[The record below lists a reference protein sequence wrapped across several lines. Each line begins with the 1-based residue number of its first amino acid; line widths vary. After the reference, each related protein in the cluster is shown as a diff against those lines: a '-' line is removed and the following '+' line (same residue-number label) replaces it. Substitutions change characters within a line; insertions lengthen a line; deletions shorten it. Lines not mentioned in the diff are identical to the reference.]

1 MEKVLVTG
9 ATGYIGLHCIHQLLN
24 QGYAVNGSVRSP
36 ERKDEIFE
44 ALKDHNTPTENL
56 SIFTFDLNDDEGWDQ
71 GMDGCDYLLHVASPI
86 ALENHNEDFFV
97 KPAVAGVKR
106 AMKFAKKHNVKKV
119 VLTSSVAAIFETIES
134 KSYYDESDW
143 SDPDSPAIS
152 HYAKSKT
159 LAEKTAWE
167 FVENEKHPFE
177 LTVINPALV
186 IGPSLSGDLGESN
199 KAIVM
204 VATGKM
210 PVAVPL
216 QFGYVDVRDVATA
229 HILAMQNPASSHYA
243 KSKTLAE
250 KTAWEFV
257 ENENHPFELTV
268 INPAL
273 VIGPSLSG
281 DLGESNKAIV
291 MVATG
296 KMPVAVPLQ
305 FGYVDVRDVATA
317 HILAMQNPA
326 SNGERF
332 ALAEKDLWYKDVAK
346 VLKSNGFDKAPTF
359 AVPVW
364 LAKILANFSKEL
376 KITLPYLG
384 RLRSVKNTSKAKD
397 ILGWNPRPAEE
408 SIVEIAQQ
416 IKDMGLIK

>member
-44 ALKDHNTPTENL
+44 ALKNHNTSTENL
-56 SIFTFDLNDDEGWDQ
+56 NIFTFDLNDDQGWDQ
-71 GMDGCDYLLHVASPI
+71 GMEGCDYLLHVASPI
-86 ALENHNEDFFV
+86 ALENHDEDFFV

-119 VLTSSVAAIFETIES
+119 VLTSSVAAIFETMET
-134 KSYYDESDW
+134 KSFYDETDW
-143 SDPDSPAIS
+143 SDPENPAIS
-152 HYAKSKT
+152 HYSKSKT
-159 LAEKTAWE
+159 LAEKAAWE
-167 FVENEKHPFE
+167 FVETENYPFE
-177 LTVINPALV
+177 LAVINPALV

-216 QFGYVDVRDVATA
+216 QFGYVDVRDVAA
-229 HILAMQNPASSHYA
+229 
-243 KSKTLAE
+243 
-250 KTAWEFV
+250 
-257 ENENHPFELTV
+257 
-268 INPAL
+268 
-273 VIGPSLSG
+273 
-281 DLGESNKAIV
+281 
-291 MVATG
+291 
-296 KMPVAVPLQ
+296 
-305 FGYVDVRDVATA
+305 A

-376 KITLPYLG
+376 KLTLPYLG
-384 RLRSVKNTSKAKD
+384 RVRSVKNTSKAKD
-397 ILGWNPRPAEE
+397 ILGWKPRPAEE
-408 SIVEIAQQ
+408 SIIEIAQQ

>member
-229 HILAMQNPASSHYA
+229 HILAMQNPAS
-243 KSKTLAE
+243 
-250 KTAWEFV
+250 
-257 ENENHPFELTV
+257 
-268 INPAL
+268 
-273 VIGPSLSG
+273 
-281 DLGESNKAIV
+281 
-291 MVATG
+291 
-296 KMPVAVPLQ
+296 
-305 FGYVDVRDVATA
+305 
-317 HILAMQNPA
+317 
-326 SNGERF
+326 NGERF

-346 VLKSNGFDKAPTF
+346 VLKGNGFDKAPTF

-416 IKDMGLIK
+416 IQDMGLIK

>member
-36 ERKDEIFE
+36 ERKNEIFE
-44 ALKDHNTPTENL
+44 ALKNHNTSTENL
-56 SIFTFDLNDDEGWDQ
+56 NIYTFDLNDDEGWDQ
-71 GMDGCDYLLHVASPI
+71 GIEGCDYLLHVASPI
-86 ALENHNEDFFV
+86 ALENHDEDFFV

-119 VLTSSVAAIFETIES
+119 VLTSSVAAIYETMDS
-134 KSYYDESDW
+134 KSYYDETDW
-143 SDPDSPAIS
+143 SDPENPAIS
-152 HYAKSKT
+152 HYSKSKT
-159 LAEKTAWE
+159 LAERAAWE
-167 FVENEKHPFE
+167 FIENENHPFE
-177 LTVINPALV
+177 LAVINPALV

-199 KAIVM
+199 KAIMM

-216 QFGYVDVRDVATA
+216 QFGYVDVRDVAA
-229 HILAMQNPASSHYA
+229 
-243 KSKTLAE
+243 
-250 KTAWEFV
+250 
-257 ENENHPFELTV
+257 
-268 INPAL
+268 
-273 VIGPSLSG
+273 
-281 DLGESNKAIV
+281 
-291 MVATG
+291 
-296 KMPVAVPLQ
+296 
-305 FGYVDVRDVATA
+305 A

-332 ALAEKDLWYKDVAK
+332 ALAEKDLWYKDVAQ
-346 VLKSNGFDKAPTF
+346 VLRSNGFDKAPTF

-364 LAKILANFSKEL
+364 LAKILAIFSKEL
-376 KITLPYLG
+376 KLTIPYLG

-408 SIVEIAQQ
+408 SIIEIAQQ
-416 IKDMGLIK
+416 IQDMGLIK